1 MDKWSFVFPEDLKL
15 TKEEANRILQMPD
28 DKNVSF
34 VSEKIVAIRNIYS
47 KIVTD

>member
-34 VSEKIVAIRNIYS
+34 VSEENSGDKNIYS